1 MSSDPIRGTT
11 EIPQAVRQST
21 RMPHTLPWLT
31 DSAVTGSLA
40 SRKAALQQF
49 NESMDTWWRRTR
61 AAVQSDYEELAA
73 GASSAIAEATSMS
86 SALRTEVQ
94 ERTSQN
100 ETIVAQIQ
108 ALVLNSGNSRV
119 FIQTEAPQN
128 PALYDT
134 WFDTDD
140 GFHEYVYD
148 GTGWVDVRDG
158 AISGAI
164 AAVGT
169 EQTARLSADSVLAG
183 RIDSVVTHMTNAE
196 AGITG
201 LNTALD
207 AVSTTVTSQGD
218 SITAQGTRITSLES
232 SVNTA
237 NTGLLARVATIEG
250 TYATDAEVSAAI
262 ASEVSARNGAIS
274 SAVSTE
280 TSARV
285 AADGAIHA
293 RWGVAIDVNGAV
305 VGRVQLDG
313 TNQTS
318 AFTVDASKFTVW
330 NGTAAVPPFQVIGGQ
345 VRVANLSLISADI
358 TDRSLAN
365 IDSVAA
371 TKLGGISAGA
381 DVTLNAINGGLT
393 ITSGG
398 VTLAGTGAIKS
409 SNFSAGSSGWGIN
422 ANGDAEF
429 NSVILRNPLT
439 YYPLAAPTLSK
450 SQLFANSL
458 AVAASAGAGQ
468 TIRYT
473 SDGSSVTASS
483 TEWPKSGSYTTLT
496 ITDSTTLKIRAFNGT
511 LQSDE
516 VSATYTKNNLVV
528 ANLTNDSCTCPAAFD
543 GSSPLL
549 TNATTTMAV
558 YLGITDDSA
567 NWAFTAAPSSGV
579 TGSLAGRV
587 WTTTGFTV
595 DSGYVDISATK
606 SGVGT
611 VVKRFALA
619 KAKAGAPGA
628 PGAAGT
634 SSALVSI
641 YKRSATVPEVPS
653 TAATFTFATGVLS
666 GHNNGW
672 TQSVPANDGNP
683 VYVTTAIA
691 AAAGASDTI
700 ISGEWAAPVV
710 HAANG
715 TNGSNGTNGT
725 NGTNGVD
732 GIPAAPNMLQNSDF
746 VNDVSGW
753 TVGHNPAGVT
763 NYVSRADA
771 SGGLGLAG
779 AGSLSHHFP
788 GTPANGHGCDVKYGQ
803 TPGTAFGGFTTI
815 PVVAGQRYQAS
826 AYLGAHRLA
835 HAVAIVSW
843 WDAAGTY
850 ITENYGNAITSQAG
864 GTVLSGYGRSFL
876 FATAPANAA
885 FAAFGIRSTF
895 NGGTDCYL
903 FATRCFFGDATA
915 TQTVPSPWMPAAPA
929 GVAPFTLINDANC
942 AVGPNW
948 IRRTSGGAAWN
959 AAAHTLESYV
969 GAAFC
974 SFRFSAGSDLM
985 AGLNSDPTSNNSF
998 DSIDYGWVGW
1008 SNGTCAV
1015 FSNGSQLTGAFAY
1028 TAETVFAVTYDGK
1041 QVQFLMDGVVKHT
1054 VSASAGL
1061 RLFFDSSFYSSA
1073 AKVTN
1078 IAFGPSGAAGANGA
1092 DATAYWLVAS
1102 SSTIKLSGSTFS
1114 PATLTF
1120 TGKAQVGAGAPGDYA
1135 CRFWIAESTD
1145 GTNFTTK
1152 YTSASDEAAK
1162 AWTPTGTT
1170 VKAVRCRMYQ
1180 AGGAAVVLDEETVTV
1195 ITDPTPVFTGGS
1207 GGGGGTV
1214 NSSWACPSGLSVTL
1228 TVPSG
1233 SRSIQFTGQFVNTG
1247 AASQSLKYG
1256 TRVGGN
1262 VTSLGEFSAT
1272 SAGQTFSISFTQV
1285 VSVAAGSVSFEI
1297 VGYAGVDSALLHGQF
1312 IIL

>member
-21 RMPHTLPWLT
+21 RMPPTLPWLT

-140 GFHEYVYD
+140 DFHEYVYD
-148 GTGWVDVRDG
+148 GTAWVDVRDMAIAG
-158 AISGAI
+158 AIS
-164 AAVGT
+164 AVSS
-169 EQTARLSADSVLAG
+169 EQVARMNADSVLSG
-183 RIDSVVTHMTNAE
+183 QIDTVITRMTDAE
-196 AGITG
+196 
-201 LNTALD
+201 
-207 AVSTTVTSQGD
+207 
-218 SITAQGTRITSLES
+218 
-232 SVNTA
+232 
-237 NTGLLARVATIEG
+237 ARVATIEG
-250 TYATDAEVSAAI
+250 AYVTDSEVSASI
-262 ASEVSARNGAIS
+262 ASEVAARNGAIS
-274 SAVSTE
+274 AAVATE
-280 TSARV
+280 TSARL

-293 RWGVAIDVNGAV
+293 RWGVAIDVNGSV

-318 AFTVDASKFTVW
+318 AFTVDAAKFTVW

-345 VRVANLSLISADI
+345 VRVANLSLVSADI
-358 TDRSLAN
+358 GDRSLAN

-619 KAKAGAPGA
+619 KAKAGAPGVA
-628 PGAAGT
+628 GAVGT

-641 YKRSATVPEVPS
+641 YKRSATVPTVPS
-653 TAATFTFATGVLS
+653 TTATFTFATGVLS
-666 GHNNGW
+666 GHDNGW

-700 ISGEWAAPVV
+700 VTGEWAAPVV

-715 TNGSNGTNGT
+715 ANGANGTNGT
-725 NGTNGVD
+725 NGSD
-732 GIPAAPNMLQNSDF
+732 GIPAAPNMIQNSDF

-753 TVGHNPAGVT
+753 SEGFNPQSVT
-763 NYVSRADA
+763 SYVSRADS
-771 SGGLGLAG
+771 SGGWGLAG
-779 AGSLSHHFP
+779 AGSLAHFFP
-788 GTPANGHGCDVKYGQ
+788 GTPPNGGCCDVKYGA
-803 TPGTAFGGFTTI
+803 TPGIGYAYGVYTKI

-826 AYLGAHRLA
+826 AYIGVHRLTA
-835 HAVAIVSW
+835 QVAVAFC
-843 WDAAGTY
+843 DAS
-850 ITENYGNAITSQAG
+850 GNDVGGSMFGNVATSSDGSLGWG
-864 GTVLSGYGRSFL
+864 GTTLAGYTRSYCFGI
-876 FATAPANAA
+876 APANAS
-885 FAAFGIRSTF
+885 FAIFIIRSFF
-895 NGGTDCYL
+895 NGGTDPFM
-903 FATRCFFGDATA
+903 FATRCFFGDATTMQ
-915 TQTVPSPWMPAAPA
+915 TQPSPWMPAAPA
-929 GVAPFTLINDANC
+929 GVAPFTLVNDANC
-942 AVGPNW
+942 ATGPNW
-948 IRRTSGGAAWN
+948 IQRTNGADAWD

-969 GAAFC
+969 GGAYC
-974 SFRFSAGSDLM
+974 SFRVGSSSALIL
-985 AGLNSDPTSNNSF
+985 AGLNSDPLTNNSF
-998 DSIDYGWVGW
+998 DSIDFCWYAAGD
-1008 SNGTCAV
+1008 SSHAQIFENGTALTAHGTYTQDTV
-1015 FSNGSQLTGAFAY
+1015 FSI
-1028 TAETVFAVTYDGK
+1028 TYDGK
-1041 QVQFLMDGVVKHT
+1041 QVQYLKDGVVCRT
-1054 VSASAGL
+1054 VAAGPNL
-1061 RLFFDSSFYSSA
+1061 RLFFDSSLF
-1073 AKVTN
+1073 KLGEKLTN
-1078 IAFGPSGAAGANGA
+1078 IAFGPQGAAGANGA
-1092 DATAYWLVAS
+1092 DATSYWLMTSAG
-1102 SSTIKLSGSTFS
+1102 TLKLAGSAFTPS
-1114 PATLTF
+1114 TLTF
-1120 TGKAQVGAGAPGDYA
+1120 TGKSQVGAGTPGNYA

-1145 GTNFTTK
+1145 GANFTTK
-1152 YTSASDEAAK
+1152 YTSTSDEVTK
-1162 AWTPTGTT
+1162 TWTPTDTT
-1170 VKAVRCRMYQ
+1170 VKAVSCRMYQ

-1195 ITDPTPVFTGGS
+1195 IADTPFTGGS
-1207 GGGGGTV
+1207 GSGGGTV
-1214 NSSWACPSGLSVTL
+1214 NLSWACPSGLSVTL

-1233 SRSIQFTGQFVNTG
+1233 NRSIQFTGQMSNAGGTVQTL
-1247 AASQSLKYG
+1247 SYG
-1256 TRVGGN
+1256 IRVSGSS
-1262 VTSLGEFSAT
+1262 TTIGEFSAT
-1272 SAGQTFSISFTQV
+1272 TGGQTFQISFTRV
-1285 VSVAAGSVSFEI
+1285 VDCAAGSVTFEFI
-1297 VGYAGVDSALLHGQF
+1297 GKAGSSSALLSGKF

>member
-21 RMPHTLPWLT
+21 RMPPTLPWLT

-61 AAVQSDYEELAA
+61 AAVKSDYEELAA

-183 RIDSVVTHMTNAE
+183 RIDSVVTRMTNAE
-196 AGITG
+196 TGITG

-207 AVSTTVTSQGD
+207 AVSASVTSQGD

-641 YKRSATVPEVPS
+641 YKRSATVPDVPS

-700 ISGEWAAPVV
+700 VTGEWAAPVV

-715 TNGSNGTNGT
+715 ANGANGT

-753 TVGHNPAGVT
+753 TVGYNPAGVT

-771 SGGLGLAG
+771 SSGWGLAG
-779 AGSLSHHFP
+779 AGSLSHYFP
-788 GTPANGHGCDVKYGQ
+788 VTPANGQVCDVKYGQ
-803 TPGTAFGGFTTI
+803 TPNSGFGSSTTI

-826 AYLGAHRLA
+826 AYLGVHRLA
-835 HAVAIVSW
+835 SAVAMIAW

-850 ITENYGNAITSQAG
+850 ITEDYGNAITAQGG
-864 GTVLSGYGRSFL
+864 GTVLSGYGRSSL

-885 FAAFGIRSTF
+885 FATFGIRSTF

-915 TQTVPSPWMPAAPA
+915 TQTQPSPWMPAAPT
-929 GVAPFTLINDANC
+929 GVSPFTLVNAANC
-942 AVGPNW
+942 TVGPNW
-948 IRRTSGGAAWN
+948 IQRTNGGETWDAS
-959 AAAHTLESYV
+959 AHTLESYV
-969 GAAFC
+969 GAAFL
-974 SFRFSAGSDLM
+974 SFRAAQTTGFGMVALNFDPATNNSYDSLDFAWQLRNDGTCGIYENGGVVASAGTYS
-985 AGLNSDPTSNNSF
+985 TS
-998 DSIDYGWVGW
+998 
-1008 SNGTCAV
+1008 
-1015 FSNGSQLTGAFAY
+1015 
-1028 TAETVFAVTYDGK
+1028 TVFAIVYDGK
-1041 QVQFLMDGVVKHT
+1041 QVQYLMDGVVKRT
-1054 VSASAGL
+1054 VAASAGL
-1061 RLFFDSSFYSSA
+1061 RLFFDSSLYTA
-1073 AKVTN
+1073 GAKVTN

-1102 SSTIKLSGSTFS
+1102 SPTIKLSGSTFS

-1135 CRFWIAESTD
+1135 CRFLIAESTD

-1162 AWTPTGTT
+1162 TYTPSAST
-1170 VKAVRCRMYQ
+1170 VLAIRCRLYL
-1180 AGGAAVVLDEETVTV
+1180 AGGAVSLLDEETVNV
-1195 ITDPTPVFTGGS
+1195 VVEQAAVFAGGS
-1207 GGGGGTV
+1207 AVGGGAVGNSPWTV
-1214 NSSWACPSGLSVTL
+1214 PSGMTLTL

-1233 SRSIQFTGQFVNTG
+1233 ARSVQFSGQIVNTG
-1247 AASQSLKYG
+1247 TANQSIKYG
-1256 TRVGGN
+1256 IRVGGTVVTQDQKDGGAAGHATN
-1262 VTSLGEFSAT
+1262 VALSTVVNC
-1272 SAGQTFSISFTQV
+1272 SAG
-1285 VSVAAGSVSFEI
+1285 AVSFEI
-1297 VGYAGVDSALLHGQF
+1297 VGYCGVNNAMLTGQF
-1312 IIL
+1312 IVL